1 MSDAA
6 LKDLSDLTD
15 EEREALSRIV
25 EAIRRARTRG
35 TEEEAFASL
44 WDKLR
49 AAGPSMSDEEAETI
63 AREAVAFARGQVRS
77 SFSTR
82 TSG

>member
-6 LKDLSDLTD
+6 LKDLSDLTV

-25 EAIRRARTRG
+25 EALRRSRTRG
-35 TEEEAFASL
+35 TEQEAFASF

-49 AAGPSMSDEEAETI
+49 AARSPMSDEEAETI
-63 AREAVAFARGQVRS
+63 AREAVAFARGHV
-77 SFSTR
+77 
-82 TSG
+82 

>member
-25 EAIRRARTRG
+25 EAIRRSRTRG
-35 TEEEAFASL
+35 TEEEGFASF

-49 AAGPSMSDEEAETI
+49 ATGPSMSDEEAEKI
-63 AREAVAFARGQVRS
+63 AREAVAFARGHA
-77 SFSTR
+77 
-82 TSG
+82 

>member
-25 EAIRRARTRG
+25 EAMRRSRTRG
-35 TEEEAFASL
+35 TDEEAFASFL
-44 WDKLR
+44 DKLR
-49 AAGPSMSDEEAETI
+49 TAGPSMSDDEAETI
-63 AREAVAFARGQVRS
+63 ARDAVAFARGHA
-77 SFSTR
+77 
-82 TSG
+82 